1 MKKSILKLLN
11 STAFIAV
18 TLFAFTFIQTYW
30 SMGKLSDQTSSG
42 CLDCSFVYDAF
53 FISLCSTII
62 LTLLF
67 LLIARIKKNRYK
79 ITIEFVLLTS
89 FWLFWNY
96 SIFVDR
102 ESSWSTYSF
111 NEEIYCTIYSSL
123 LPILVLSVLT
133 LVTINHQ
140 FILSKFKLQKQQPS
154 TPL

>member
-111 NEEIYCTIYSSL
+111 NEEIYYTVYLSL
-123 LPILVLSVLT
+123 LPILVTATVALM
-133 LVTINHQ
+133 TIHHQ
-140 FILSKFKLQKQQPS
+140 VIRSKIQTSK
-154 TPL
+154 TAT